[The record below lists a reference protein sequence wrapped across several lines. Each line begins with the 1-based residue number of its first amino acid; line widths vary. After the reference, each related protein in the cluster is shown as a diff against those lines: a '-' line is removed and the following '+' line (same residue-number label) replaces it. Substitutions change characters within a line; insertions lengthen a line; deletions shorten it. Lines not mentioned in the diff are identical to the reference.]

1 MNLDVYKLTKEEL
14 LDNPRIPILA
24 MNSHGEVY
32 YEYAIQMLAEIVQNN
47 AAGKKTVFICPCGPI
62 DQYVIFSRLVNTYR
76 ISLKNVWIINMDEY
90 LTDDEKWIDEGDK
103 FSFHGYMDNLLY
115 GNIDPELVMPANQRV
130 FPDPQNPEAIPKLI
144 EELGGVDMVLGG
156 IALNGHIAFNEPEPD
171 MSVEEFANLPT
182 RVVSLSTET
191 KVKDAILSR
200 GGAYDSIPNKAISV
214 GMKEILGA
222 RKLRLSMMLDMQRA
236 VIRKACHGEVTA
248 ACPISLVQNH
258 PDALLMVSK
267 NVLEKPF

>member
-1 MNLDVYKLTKEEL
+1 
-14 LDNPRIPILA
+14 
-24 MNSHGEVY
+24 
-32 YEYAIQMLAEIVQNN
+32 
-47 AAGKKTVFICPCGPI
+47 
-62 DQYVIFSRLVNTYR
+62 
-76 ISLKNVWIINMDEY
+76 
-90 LTDDEKWIDEGDK
+90 
-103 FSFHGYMDNLLY
+103 
-115 GNIDPELVMPANQRV
+115 MPANQRV
-130 FPDPQNPEAIPKLI
+130 FPDPQNPEAIPKHI

-182 RVVSLSTET
+182 RVVSLSAET

-236 VIRKACHGEVTA
+236 VIRKACHGEVSA